1 MTESLVID
9 DLAFTLRR
17 SAKRRTL
24 GISIGRDGGLVLNAP
39 VDCSADQIKG
49 IVSAKS
55 LWIYTRLA
63 EKELV
68 CCRSKPKEFV
78 NGEGFYYLGRSYRLI
93 LVEPTSSKTPAA
105 ALRLHHGRFM
115 LRHDQLHR
123 AHPHFVNW
131 YVRQGRP
138 WIQHRVDLLA
148 DRIGVAPGPTDV
160 RDLGFRWGSSSRDGS
175 LNFHWRAI
183 LLPPRI
189 IEYIVAHELVHI
201 RAPHHSKEF
210 WRALE
215 RAMPD
220 FAARKR
226 WLAEN
231 GGRFQ

>member
-24 GISIGRDGGLVLNAP
+24 GISIGRDGGLVVKAP
-39 VDCSADQIKG
+39 VDCSADQIKR

-63 EKELV
+63 EKELI
-68 CCRSKPKEFV
+68 CGRSKPKEFV
-78 NGEGFYYLGRSYRLI
+78 SGEGFYYLGRSYRLL
-93 LVEPTSSKTPAA
+93 LVAPTSCETTAA

-123 AHPHFVNW
+123 AHQHFVNW
-131 YVRQGRP
+131 YIRQGRP

-148 DRIGVAPGPTDV
+148 DRIGVVPGPAEV
-160 RDLGFRWGSSSRDGS
+160 RDLGFRWGSSGRGGS

-189 IEYIVAHELVHI
+189 IEYIVAHELVHL

-210 WRALE
+210 WMALE